1 MDRLNVINMSL
12 EITRDC
18 NLECRHCFRGEKQC
32 QYMDLGIIDYVFDN
46 VCRINE
52 FMLTGGEP
60 FLAKE
65 QLKRITKRIME
76 DETNIGN
83 MIIVTNGSV
92 MSSDV
97 LRMLYQIN
105 KRANLEIRLS
115 NDYFHNLELEKKNL
129 TTIKDNNIDILKEHF
144 NVTTTEHKLFVI
156 DKVGRAADITEE
168 EMIDINSKSNVKYI
182 IDTYRILEEY
192 RREYPLPKLIED
204 DVVCGSLNIDVFGNI
219 IPTYY
224 SYELEDKNS
233 YANICNH
240 KTLKMAINSIDPSMV

>member
-1 MDRLNVINMSL
+1 MERLNVRNMSL

-18 NLECRHCFRGEKQC
+18 NLECRHCFRGEKQSEN
-32 QYMDLGIIDYVFDN
+32 MDLDIIDYVFDN

-65 QLKRITKRIME
+65 QLKRITERIME
-76 DETNIGN
+76 DKTNIGN
-83 MIIVTNGSV
+83 MVIVTNGSV
-92 MSSDV
+92 MSFDV
-97 LRMLYQIN
+97 LGMLYQIN
-105 KRANLEIRLS
+105 KRTNLEIRLS
-115 NDYFHNLELEKKNL
+115 NDYFHNLELDKKGL
-129 TTIKDNNIDILKEHF
+129 SKIKDNNIDLLKEHF
-144 NVTTTEHKLFVI
+144 NITKTENKLFVI

-168 EMIDINSKSNVKYI
+168 EMIDINNKSNVKYI
-182 IDTYRILEEY
+182 IKSYRILEEY

-233 YANICNH
+233 YANIHDH
-240 KTLKMAINSIDPSMV
+240 KTLKLAINSIDPSMV